1 MENKHPSEQ
10 LAVIFY
16 RVNRTF
22 QYLMSLHLKA
32 YDITP
37 EQWNVLKHLQEKDG
51 ISQKDLSYMADKDKT
66 TITRIIDSLEERGAL
81 HRHPN
86 PNDGRSF
93 LIYLTEEGRSLIRE
107 LQPIPD
113 KVNRLA
119 SQQLSDEELLK
130 LKDMLSSLQDQILTE
145 IEQYSFKHRHPVF

>member
-1 MENKHPSEQ
+1 MDKHPSEQ

-22 QYLMSLHLKA
+22 QYLMSLHLKS

-81 HRHPN
+81 HRHVN
-86 PNDGRSF
+86 PNDRRSF

-119 SQQLSDEELLK
+119 SRRLSEEDLLI

-145 IEQYSFKHRHPVF
+145 IEQYAFDHQHHVF

>member
-16 RVNRTF
+16 RVNRAF

-81 HRHPN
+81 HRHNN
-86 PNDGRSF
+86 PNDRRSF

-119 SQQLSDEELLK
+119 SQQLSEEELLK

-145 IEQYSFKHRHPVF
+145 IERYSFEHRHQAF

>member
-1 MENKHPSEQ
+1 MDKHPSEQ

-16 RVNRTF
+16 RVNRTL
-22 QYLMSLHLKA
+22 QYLMALHLKS

-66 TITRIIDSLEERGAL
+66 TITRILDSLEERGAL
-81 HRHPN
+81 HRHIN
-86 PNDGRSF
+86 PNDRRSF

-119 SQQLSDEELLK
+119 SQQLSEKELLK

-145 IEQYSFKHRHPVF
+145 IDRYSFEHRHHSL